1 MNEDRRNAPTL
12 PAPPFAI
19 APEDVD
25 VILLVLLA
33 DDFAIELGVEVS
45 S

>member
-1 MNEDRRNAPTL
+1 MTEDRRNAPTL
-12 PAPPFAI
+12 PAPALEL
-19 APEDVD
+19 ADGDVD

-33 DDFAIELGVEVS
+33 DDFAIALAEVS